1 MARVSEK
8 LDLPFLVTSH
18 ERRATS
24 KIMERIVI
32 INGIRTPFCKMGT
45 EFNDVTAQELGRI
58 ATRELLE
65 RTDIDP
71 QIIDEVIFGNVSQ
84 PMDAANISRVIA
96 LLAGIPKTT
105 PAFTV
110 HRNCASGLEAV
121 ATAALKIQGGD
132 ARCILAG
139 GTESMSNVPF
149 FFTKKLQEIISH
161 FSRAKNLPEKLAALS
176 QIRPPY
182 LAPQIGLQFGLTD
195 PVCGLNMGQTAEVLA
210 KEFGLTR
217 EEQDQFALA
226 SHLRALKARE
236 ILKEEMIAVIP
247 GPKYKK
253 AVEFDNGPRENQ
265 TMEALTK
272 LKPYFDKYSGTVTAG
287 NSSQITDGAAALLVA
302 SESLA
307 KELNL
312 EPLGFV
318 RAAAVAGVEPHRMG
332 IAPAHAIPKVLKK
345 AGLKLSDIQAVEI
358 NEAFAVQVLACV
370 RALESEKFAKEF
382 GYEGYT
388 GTIRPEI
395 LNVNG
400 GAIALGHPVGATGA
414 RLILTM
420 LKHLKRNHLNTGL
433 VSLCIGGGQGAA
445 MVLER

>member
-1 MARVSEK
+1 
-8 LDLPFLVTSH
+8 
-18 ERRATS
+18 
-24 KIMERIVI
+24 MERIAI
-32 INGIRTPFCKMGT
+32 IDGIRTPFCKMGT
-45 EFNDVTAQELGRI
+45 DFNDLPAQELGRI
-58 ATRELLE
+58 AARELLE

-71 QIIDEVIFGNVSQ
+71 KRIDEVIFGNVSQ

-121 ATAALKIQGGD
+121 SAAGLKIQTQQ

-139 GTESMSNVPF
+139 GTESMSNIPF
-149 FFTKKLQEIISH
+149 FFTKKFQEIIAH
-161 FSRAKNLPEKLAALS
+161 FSRAKNLPEKLAVLS
-176 QIRPPY
+176 QIRLSY
-182 LAPQIGLQFGLTD
+182 LAPQIGLQLGLTD
-195 PVCGLNMGQTAEVLA
+195 PVCGMNMGQTAEVLA
-210 KEFGLTR
+210 KEFGITR

-226 SHLRALKARE
+226 SHLRALNARE
-236 ILKEEMIAVIP
+236 ILKEEMAAVIP

-253 AVEFDNGPRENQ
+253 AVESDNGPRENQ
-265 TMEALTK
+265 TIEALAK

-287 NSSQITDGAAALLVA
+287 NSSQITDGAVALLVMA
-302 SESLA
+302 EGLS

-312 EPLGFV
+312 EPLGFI
-318 RAAAVAGVEPHRMG
+318 RSYAFAGVEPHRMG
-332 IAPAHAIPKVLKK
+332 IGPAHAIPKALQK
-345 AGLKLSDIQAVEI
+345 AGMKLSDIQAVEI
-358 NEAFAVQVLACV
+358 NEAFAVQVLACL
-370 RALESEKFAKEF
+370 RALESQEFAKEF
-382 GYEGYT
+382 GYEGYA

-420 LKHLKRNHLNTGL
+420 LKHLKRNHLNVGL